1 MQCRSR
7 TDEIYFHL
15 LCTPWAW
22 FSLYSIIYSFTACLV
37 IFPFFFFV
45 WFFFIFNF
53 DIPIGLFIRF
63 AGWVILLV
71 LLCIKPWEGVRFL
84 FVFFSWNQNSLRTW
98 GDLRTNGRICRSS
111 LYWFC
116 LWTADGSLNL
126 MYLCQLS
133 NSLKEYLFS
142 GSNGFRGW
150 SYERLCEKTTCIKSV
165 SWIMNQEEFW
175 EDSVYHIYIY
185 NNLAREPE

>member
-1 MQCRSR
+1 MKYNFICCAHLGLGFL
-7 TDEIYFHL
+7 YFPLYIHSL
-15 LCTPWAW
+15 LVSW
-22 FSLYSIIYSFTACLV
+22 FSFFSFL
-37 IFPFFFFV
+37 FDFFLF
-45 WFFFIFNF
+45 FNF
-53 DIPIGLFIRF
+53 DIPIGLFVRF

-71 LLCIKPWEGVRFL
+71 LLCIKPWEGVRFFL
-84 FVFFSWNQNSLRTW
+84 FVLFSWNQNSLRTW
-98 GDLRTNGRICRSS
+98 GDLRTNGRICRLS

-165 SWIMNQEEFW
+165 TWIMNQEEFW
-175 EDSVYHIYIY
+175 EDSVYIYIY